1 MLKFDVGGGGGGGG
15 GVGGGGGGGA
25 ATGGG
30 VGAEDTPPPPPPHAD
45 TSRTAGIIA
54 LTMTCDFTLRPLIIA
69 LTLSIYSQ
77 HCSISAWS
85 LWGFMPINRDIWVFD
100 LDNTLYP
107 ASANL
112 FALMDVK
119 MGEYV
124 ARVEKVD
131 LAEAKQ
137 IQKAYFRD
145 HGTTLSGLMAR
156 HSIDP
161 EHFLDY
167 VHDIDLDVLT
177 ADVGLAASIKSL
189 PGRKLVFTNA
199 DSDYGQR
206 VLNRLGLGDVFE
218 AIFDIRDAGYVP
230 KPEAAPYQAFCVR
243 HGVDPARAIMFED
256 MARNLVPAKAM
267 GMATVWINNGSE
279 QAIHLE
285 DASHIDHET
294 QELAPWLA
302 QYLTKHLNDLRNA
315 A

>member
-1 MLKFDVGGGGGGGG
+1 
-15 GVGGGGGGGA
+15 
-25 ATGGG
+25 
-30 VGAEDTPPPPPPHAD
+30 
-45 TSRTAGIIA
+45 
-54 LTMTCDFTLRPLIIA
+54 
-69 LTLSIYSQ
+69 
-77 HCSISAWS
+77 
-85 LWGFMPINRDIWVFD
+85 MPFNRDIWVFD

-112 FALMDVK
+112 FALMDIK

-124 ARVEKVD
+124 AQIEGVD
-131 LAEAKQ
+131 LIEAKR

-145 HGTTLSGLMAR
+145 YGTTLSGLMAR

-161 EHFLDY
+161 NHYLDY

-177 ADVGLAASIKSL
+177 ADHGLAASIDAL

-206 VLNRLGLGDVFE
+206 VLDRLGLGHCFE
-218 AIFDIRDAGYVP
+218 AMFDIRDANYVP
-230 KPEAAPYQAFCVR
+230 KPEAAPYDAFCVR

-256 MARNLVPAKAM
+256 MARNLAPAKAIGM
-267 GMATVWINNGSE
+267 GTVWINNGSE
-279 QAIHLE
+279 QAVHLE

-294 QELAPWLA
+294 DALAPWLA
-302 QYLTKHLNDLRNA
+302 NHITALRSA

>member
-1 MLKFDVGGGGGGGG
+1 
-15 GVGGGGGGGA
+15 
-25 ATGGG
+25 
-30 VGAEDTPPPPPPHAD
+30 
-45 TSRTAGIIA
+45 
-54 LTMTCDFTLRPLIIA
+54 
-69 LTLSIYSQ
+69 
-77 HCSISAWS
+77 
-85 LWGFMPINRDIWVFD
+85 MPINRDIWVFD

-112 FALMDVK
+112 FALMDIK

-124 ARVEKVD
+124 ARVEGVN
-131 LAEAKQ
+131 LIEAKR

-161 EHFLDY
+161 DHFLDY

-177 ADVGLAASIKSL
+177 EDLSLVASIESL

-199 DSDYGQR
+199 DSDYGQK
-206 VLNRLGLGDVFE
+206 VLDRLGLGSTFE

-230 KPEAAPYQAFCVR
+230 KPEVAPYEAFCTR
-243 HGVDPARAIMFED
+243 HGVDPTRAIMFED
-256 MARNLVPAKAM
+256 MARNLVPAKAIGM
-267 GMATVWINNGSE
+267 GTVWINNGSE
-279 QAIHLE
+279 QATQLE

-294 QELAPWLA
+294 DELAPWLA
-302 QYLTKHLNDLRNA
+302 QHLTMIGNA

>member
-1 MLKFDVGGGGGGGG
+1 
-15 GVGGGGGGGA
+15 
-25 ATGGG
+25 
-30 VGAEDTPPPPPPHAD
+30 
-45 TSRTAGIIA
+45 
-54 LTMTCDFTLRPLIIA
+54 
-69 LTLSIYSQ
+69 
-77 HCSISAWS
+77 
-85 LWGFMPINRDIWVFD
+85 MPINRDIWVFD

-112 FALMDVK
+112 FALMDIR

-124 ARVEKVD
+124 ARVEGVD
-131 LAEAKQ
+131 LIEAKR

-161 EHFLDY
+161 DHFLDY

-177 ADVGLAASIKSL
+177 ADALLVASIESL

-199 DSDYGQR
+199 DSDYGQK
-206 VLNRLGLGDVFE
+206 VLDRLGLGSTFE

-230 KPEAAPYQAFCVR
+230 KPEVAPYDAFCTR
-243 HGVDPARAIMFED
+243 HNVDPTRAIMFED
-256 MARNLVPAKAM
+256 MARNLAPAKALGM
-267 GMATVWINNGSE
+267 GTVWINNGSE
-279 QAIHLE
+279 QATQLE

-294 QELAPWLA
+294 DELAPWLA
-302 QYLTKHLNDLRNA
+302 QHLNMIGNA